1 MARKSGNVKA
11 AQHDREQQL
20 FALYDAHVDTVYRY
34 VYRRCR
40 DHALA
45 EDVTQETFVDV
56 VRSEVEPSTVT
67 VAWLLTVARNKLV
80 DILRRQIRYEEK
92 LQIIANSLSSSPV
105 VDTVERLII
114 EQALESLPVHY
125 RLVITLHYL
134 NGMTIAAIA
143 RELERSPK
151 SIEGLMTRAR
161 RSLEAELQAVRAENE
176 GGMS

>member
-1 MARKSGNVKA
+1 MKA

>member
-1 MARKSGNVKA
+1 MKA
-11 AQHDREQQL
+11 AQHDREHQL

>member
-1 MARKSGNVKA
+1 M
-11 AQHDREQQL
+11 
-20 FALYDAHVDTVYRY
+20 
-34 VYRRCR
+34 
-40 DHALA
+40 
-45 EDVTQETFVDV
+45 
-56 VRSEVEPSTVT
+56 
-67 VAWLLTVARNKLV
+67 
-80 DILRRQIRYEEK
+80 
-92 LQIIANSLSSSPV
+92 
-105 VDTVERLII
+105 
-114 EQALESLPVHY
+114 HY

>member
-80 DILRRQIRYEEK
+80 DILRRQIRYEAVSYTH
-92 LQIIANSLSSSPV
+92 L
-105 VDTVERLII
+105 T
-114 EQALESLPVHY
+114 LP
-125 RLVITLHYL
+125 
-134 NGMTIAAIA
+134 TIY
-143 RELERSPK
+143 
-151 SIEGLMTRAR
+151 
-161 RSLEAELQAVRAENE
+161 AV
-176 GGMS
+176 